1 MNTSILFP
9 EILHYGEGMDASPTS
24 RNDERTALA
33 ARLRLAGPELE
44 LAAASLAS
52 HDEGDEHLDEARVIL
67 LDRLHR
73 HSDDFAATA
82 ALQTLTTFSAGLRAD
97 SLDRK
102 P

>member
-9 EILHYGEGMDASPTS
+9 EILHYHDGMDASPTS
-24 RNDERTALA
+24 RTDERTALA

-44 LAAASLAS
+44 RAAASLTS
-52 HDEGDEHLDEARVIL
+52 HDEGDERLDEARVIL

-97 SLDRK
+97 SLDR
-102 P
+102 